1 MHLAIVTLI
10 IGYVIWAFIAYSRG
24 QNPAKQ
30 ILNMSVIDERIGQ
43 PATWGTMLLRG
54 WVIDGLLGQVTF
66 GLFNLVSAFWI
77 FSGESTQRL
86 TDKMVKTLVVDAPAG
101 LPA

>member
-1 MHLAIVTLI
+1 VIVTLG
-10 IGYVIWAFIAYSRG
+10 IGYLIWAFIAYGRG

-30 ILNMSVIDERIGQ
+30 ILNMYVIDEQSGQ
-43 PATWGTMLLRG
+43 AASWGTMLLRG

-66 GLFNLVSAFWI
+66 GLFSLVSAFWI
-77 FSGESTQRL
+77 FSGDSTQRL